1 MPYTYRSPAPRPTSS
16 RGSPQFAKATNAM
29 FTSYEQ
35 RHRPAIIT
43 CADTNPDGCFVD
55 EMFKV
60 MADFVV
66 AIH

>member
-1 MPYTYRSPAPRPTSS
+1 
-16 RGSPQFAKATNAM
+16 M